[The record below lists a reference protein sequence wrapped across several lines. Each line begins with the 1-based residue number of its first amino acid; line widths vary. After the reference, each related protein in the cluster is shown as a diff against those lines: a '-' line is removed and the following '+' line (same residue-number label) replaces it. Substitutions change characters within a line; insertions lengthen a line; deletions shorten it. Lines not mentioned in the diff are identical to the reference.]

1 MKFYKDYSLKDYNTF
16 GLDVQTMYFYEFGS
30 EADLKQIL
38 REDSICTN
46 KLLVVGQGS
55 NLLFLSDFDGVVLH
69 SAMKDIRVLEQKGD
83 DVLLEAGA
91 GVIWDDL
98 VAYCVK
104 NNWWGVENLS
114 LIPGETGAAAI
125 QNIGAYGAEIKDLV
139 QKVKTIEITTSAN
152 RVFDVSECG
161 YGYRQ
166 SVFKNELK
174 GRFIVTSVVI
184 KLSKKPLQN
193 LNYQHLEQE
202 VLKKGVLN
210 LQNIRNTIIE
220 IRESK
225 LPDPKVLGNAGS
237 FFMNPVVSRDKFDS
251 LEREYPQMPHYK
263 VSATEEKIPAGWLIE
278 QCGWKGKSIG
288 KVGVHEKQA
297 LVLVNLGGAKGKE
310 IEQLA
315 LQIQESVN
323 EKFGIQLIPEVNFI
337 S

>member
-1 MKFYKDYSLKDYNTF
+1 MKFYKDYSLKNYNTF
-16 GLDVQTMYFYEFGS
+16 GLDIQTRYFYEFGS
-30 EADLKQIL
+30 EEDLKQIL
-38 REDSICTN
+38 SEDTIHKN

-55 NLLFLSDFDGVVLH
+55 NLLFLNDFDGVVLH
-69 SAMKDIRVLEQKGD
+69 CAMNDIRVLEQKGD

-125 QNIGAYGAEIKDLV
+125 QNIGAYGAEIKDVV
-139 QKVKTIEITTSAN
+139 QKIKTIEIETSAS

-174 GRFIVTSVVI
+174 GSYIVTSVVI
-184 KLSKKPLQN
+184 KLSAKSLLN

-210 LQNIRNTIIE
+210 LHNIRNTIIE

-237 FFMNPVVSRDKFDS
+237 FFMNPVVSRDKFES
-251 LEREYPQMPHYK
+251 LEQEYPQMPHYK
-263 VSATEEKIPAGWLIE
+263 VSAAEEKIPAGWLIE

>member
-1 MKFYKDYSLKDYNTF
+1 MKFHKDYSLKDYNTF
-16 GLDVQTMYFYEFGS
+16 GLNVQTRYFYEFDS
-30 EADLKQIL
+30 EEVLKQIL
-38 REDSICTN
+38 LENNIRTN

-69 SAMKDIRVLEQKGD
+69 SAMKDITVLEQKGD

-125 QNIGAYGAEIKDLV
+125 QNIGAYGAEIKDVV
-139 QKVKTIEITTSAN
+139 QKVKAIEIASSAS
-152 RVFDVSECG
+152 RVFDVSECE

-174 GRFIVTSVVI
+174 GQFIVTSVVI
-184 KLSKKPLQN
+184 KLSARPLLN

-237 FFMNPVVSRDKFDS
+237 FFMNPVVSRGKFES
-251 LEREYPQMPHYK
+251 LEQGYPQMPHYK

-288 KVGVHEKQA
+288 KVGVHDKQA

-323 EKFGIQLIPEVNFI
+323 RKFGIQLIPEVNFI

>member
-1 MKFYKDYSLKDYNTF
+1 MKFYKDFSLKDYNTF
-16 GLDVQTMYFYEFGS
+16 GLDVLTRYFYEFDS
-30 EADLKQIL
+30 EEDLKQIL
-38 REDSICTN
+38 KEDTIRTN

-55 NLLFLSDFDGVVLH
+55 NLLFLDDFDGVVLH
-69 SAMKDIRVLEQKGD
+69 SAMRDICVLEINEEE
-83 DVLLEAGA
+83 VLVEAGA

-98 VAYCVK
+98 VDFCVQ
-104 NNWWGVENLS
+104 NNCWGVENLS

-125 QNIGAYGAEIKDLV
+125 QNIGAYGAEIKDVV
-139 QKVKTIEITTSAN
+139 QKVKTVEIESSTE

-166 SVFKNELK
+166 SVFKNDLK

-184 KLSKKPLQN
+184 KLFKKPLLN
-193 LNYQHLEQE
+193 LSYQHLEQE

-237 FFMNPVVSRDKFDS
+237 FFMNPVVTRDKYES

-263 VSATEEKIPAGWLIE
+263 VSPNEEKIPAGWLIE

-288 KVGVHEKQA
+288 NVGVHEKQA
-297 LVLVNLGGAKGKE
+297 LVLVNLGDAKGNE
-310 IEQLA
+310 IQKLA
-315 LQIQESVN
+315 ETIQKSVAQR
-323 EKFGIQLIPEVNFI
+323 FGITLIPEVNYI

>member
-1 MKFYKDYSLKDYNTF
+1 MRFNKNFSLLNYNTF
-16 GLDVQTMYFYEFGS
+16 GLDVQSKFFYEFDS
-30 EADLKQIL
+30 EEDLKKIL
-38 REDSICTN
+38 CESAVRTN

-55 NLLFLSDFDGVVLH
+55 NLLFLSNFDGVVLH
-69 SAMKDIRVLEQKGD
+69 SAMNDIRVLEQNGD
-83 DVLLEAGA
+83 DVLVEADA
-91 GVIWDDL
+91 GVLWDDL
-98 VAYCVK
+98 VDYSVQ
-104 NNWWGVENLS
+104 NNWWGIENLS

-125 QNIGAYGAEIKDLV
+125 QNIGAYGAEIKDVV
-139 QKVKTIEITTSAN
+139 QKVKTIEIESCN
-152 RVFDVSECG
+152 EKVFDVSECG

-166 SVFKNELK
+166 SVFKNDLK

-184 KLSKKPLQN
+184 KLSAKPLLN

-237 FFMNPVVSRDKFDS
+237 FFMNPVVSRVKYES
-251 LEREYPQMPHYK
+251 LEQNYPQMPHYK
-263 VSATEEKIPAGWLIE
+263 VSAIEEKIPAGWLIE

-288 KVGVHEKQA
+288 NVGVHEKQA
-297 LVLVNLGGAKGKE
+297 LVLVNLGGAKGKDVQE
-310 IEQLA
+310 LA
-315 LQIQESVN
+315 EKIQESVAV
-323 EKFGIQLIPEVNFI
+323 KFGITLIPEVNYI